1 MWLHL
6 ERCHIQ
12 SLYCSCS
19 TEATGCPSREDTPT
33 FSFCIDITSNMH
45 IVHIAQERM
54 KFGKIFLLWKPF
66 QRYRP
71 IRLFVRY
78 LEENSTDFE
87 IDSTDDKTIGQ
98 LVIGQSDLTGIIND
112 NVKI

>member
-1 MWLHL
+1 
-6 ERCHIQ
+6 
-12 SLYCSCS
+12 
-19 TEATGCPSREDTPT
+19 
-33 FSFCIDITSNMH
+33 
-45 IVHIAQERM
+45 M
-54 KFGKIFLLWKPF
+54 KFGKIFLYGNQFKD
-66 QRYRP
+66 

-98 LVIGQSDLTGIIND
+98 LVIGQSDLTGIIID